1 MPKRTRIVNDPAD
14 LVPLLQVFG
23 TEKHKKV
30 LDELSVKWSTEND
43 LNEALGYD
51 SKESL
56 EILKRAGLLENNWK
70 MPNPGETPDKEYHSS
85 YSRVITNFQCSFQDL
100 GDMIMIAF
108 MNENEIKKI
117 ADVIVDEISN
127 GKRSM
132 SNLCRTLDLSPTFL
146 RGIAHKSQCIVVKGQ
161 RIELLKEPK
170 RPQS

>member
-30 LDELSVKWSTEND
+30 LDELSMKWWTEKD
-43 LNEALGYD
+43 LKESLGYD
-51 SKESL
+51 AYESL
-56 EILKRAGLLENNWK
+56 EILRKAGLLENNWR
-70 MPNPGETPDKEYHSS
+70 MPKPGQTPDREFRSS
-85 YSRVITNFQCSFQDL
+85 YSRLIANFQCSFEDL

-108 MNENEIKKI
+108 MDDNEVKKI
-117 ADVIVDEISN
+117 ADVIEAEISS

-146 RGIAHKSQCIVVKGQ
+146 RGIAHRSKTIVVKGQ
-161 RIELLKEPK
+161 RVELIDEPLD
-170 RPQS
+170 